1 MLIKKRKEEKNEKE
15 KNLEKWFKCAMNMK
29 NPSKTQV
36 TVKVKEQFCLF
47 FFSSY
52 SHCGYINN
60 RDISPFN
67 IGQFRQ
73 M

>member
-1 MLIKKRKEEKNEKE
+1 
-15 KNLEKWFKCAMNMK
+15 MNMK